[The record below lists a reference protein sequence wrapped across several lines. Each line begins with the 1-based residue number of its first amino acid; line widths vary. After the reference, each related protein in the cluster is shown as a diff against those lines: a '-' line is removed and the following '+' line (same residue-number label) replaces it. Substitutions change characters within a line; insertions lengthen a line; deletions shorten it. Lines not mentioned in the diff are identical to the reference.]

1 MTSKDLIFSKIKG
14 HTHHQY
20 GKPQMNLMP
29 MSFNDK
35 MKSFIEISQAVGG
48 AAIVLEKDKDI
59 NELIK
64 ELYPEAKTIASNIPL
79 ITCRTMNPDELEDAT
94 ALNGTDLG
102 VVQGIFG
109 VVENGAVWIRQSVKH
124 KAIYFISEALVILL
138 DKTHLVNTMHEAYAQ
153 PDFNDYDF
161 GCFIAGPSKTADI
174 EQALVIGAHG
184 AKKVTVI
191 LT

>member
-1 MTSKDLIFSKIKG
+1 
-14 HTHHQY
+14 
-20 GKPQMNLMP
+20 
-29 MSFNDK
+29 
-35 MKSFIEISQAVGG
+35 
-48 AAIVLEKDKDI
+48 
-59 NELIK
+59 
-64 ELYPEAKTIASNIPL
+64 
-79 ITCRTMNPDELEDAT
+79 MNPDELEDAT

-124 KAIYFISEALVILL
+124 KAIYFISEALVIFL